1 MMKQFLHGISPDQE
15 EMQNITLCI
24 KKKKPLQIQKARGFK
39 ITKST
44 TCIQLAQTL
53 SQFHLK
59 NYEP

>member
-15 EMQNITLCI
+15 KIQNITLCI
-24 KKKKPLQIQKARGFK
+24 KKKHLCKSKKQGFK

-53 SQFHLK
+53 SQSHLK